1 MCYLVTIARHV
12 ACPSGMPNSNGTHSG
27 SRSMRF
33 GLVAVLVVGAL
44 TLVGRDAE
52 AQARGTLQAT
62 ATVVDT
68 RQGFGALSAV
78 RQALT
83 DSRIESRHAVET
95 VAVVSTARPAT
106 SRSTVVVTVD
116 FSRN

>member
-1 MCYLVTIARHV
+1 
-12 ACPSGMPNSNGTHSG
+12 
-27 SRSMRF
+27 MRF

-44 TLVGRDAE
+44 TLMGGTAE

-68 RQGFGALSAV
+68 RQGFEALSAV
-78 RQALT
+78 RQAVT
-83 DSRIESRHAVET
+83 DSRVET
-95 VAVVSTARPAT
+95 QSTVATVAQISTERKPSA
-106 SRSTVVVTVD
+106 VVVTVD

>member
-1 MCYLVTIARHV
+1 
-12 ACPSGMPNSNGTHSG
+12 
-27 SRSMRF
+27 MRY

-52 AQARGTLQAT
+52 AQARGTVQAT

-68 RQGFGALSAV
+68 RQGFEALSAV

-83 DSRIESRHAVET
+83 DSRIESQST
-95 VAVVSTARPAT
+95 VATVAQVSTARPVAKP
-106 SRSTVVVTVD
+106 STVIVTVD